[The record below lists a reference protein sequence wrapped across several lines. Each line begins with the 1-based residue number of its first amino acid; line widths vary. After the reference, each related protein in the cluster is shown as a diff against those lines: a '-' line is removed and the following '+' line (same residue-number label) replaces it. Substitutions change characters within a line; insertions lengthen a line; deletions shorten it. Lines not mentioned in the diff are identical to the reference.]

1 MDHETAR
8 CGVLDAI
15 PLLASKRSEKKVI
28 TALWEKGYDRAAA
41 AQLTLVV
48 PSALA
53 WPLCRRAGLRNFPDH
68 FVVADD
74 RGREI
79 RVPVADLHYFTAAL
93 RLGIDTFENGWLEEL
108 PRRVYEQ
115 VVRRSAEL
123 DAVGKTLEQGGDL
136 SGSTMQALM
145 IYVKDA
151 EAFVRSG
158 SVG

>member
-1 MDHETAR
+1 M
-8 CGVLDAI
+8 
-15 PLLASKRSEKKVI
+15 
-28 TALWEKGYDRAAA
+28 
-41 AQLTLVV
+41 
-48 PSALA
+48 
-53 WPLCRRAGLRNFPDH
+53 
-68 FVVADD
+68 
-74 RGREI
+74 
-79 RVPVADLHYFTAAL
+79 
-93 RLGIDTFENGWLEEL
+93 

>member
-1 MDHETAR
+1 MRRFALLDERKKSRADAGPGPIPGGCSPARVVCRET
-8 CGVLDAI
+8 
-15 PLLASKRSEKKVI
+15 
-28 TALWEKGYDRAAA
+28 RA
-41 AQLTLVV
+41 
-48 PSALA
+48 
-53 WPLCRRAGLRNFPDH
+53 
-68 FVVADD
+68 
-74 RGREI
+74 
-79 RVPVADLHYFTAAL
+79 PVADLHHFTAAL
-93 RLGIDTFENGWLEEL
+93 RLGIDTFENGWLEEV

-151 EAFVRSG
+151 EAFVRSV